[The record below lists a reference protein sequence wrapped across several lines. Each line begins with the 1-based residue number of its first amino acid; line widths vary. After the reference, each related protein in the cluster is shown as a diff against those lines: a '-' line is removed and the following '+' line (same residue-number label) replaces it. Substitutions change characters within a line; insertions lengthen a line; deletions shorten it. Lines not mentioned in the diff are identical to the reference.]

1 MSKKLVITAALI
13 VALTFQGVPAA
24 MAGGCVS
31 EKAFAK
37 AKTGMSVSQVAKIFG
52 TNGTRG
58 AYSKVGSSSAE
69 VRSYKTCTP
78 YGSVAVSYMNGML
91 SAKSGVF

>member
-1 MSKKLVITAALI
+1 MSKKIAIAAALVIGLA
-13 VALTFQGVPAA
+13 FQGAPAA

-37 AKTGMSVSQVAKIFG
+37 VKNGMSVSQVAGIFG
-52 TNGTRG
+52 TNGSRG
-58 AYSKVGSSSAE
+58 AYSKVGSYSSE

-78 YGSVAVSYMNGML
+78 YGSVAVSYMNGAV